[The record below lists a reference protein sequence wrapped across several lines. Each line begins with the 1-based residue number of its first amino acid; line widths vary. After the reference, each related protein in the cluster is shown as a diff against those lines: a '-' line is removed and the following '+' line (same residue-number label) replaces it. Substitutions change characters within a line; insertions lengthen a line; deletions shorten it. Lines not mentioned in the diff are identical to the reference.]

1 MKKKISKLTKVK
13 TKNILIINKVK
24 KYQNIKNN
32 FDKWKM
38 NCFNIYYLKSWLF
51 KSTEINIFWIMKQK

>member
-32 FDKWKM
+32 FDK
-38 NCFNIYYLKSWLF
+38 
-51 KSTEINIFWIMKQK
+51 